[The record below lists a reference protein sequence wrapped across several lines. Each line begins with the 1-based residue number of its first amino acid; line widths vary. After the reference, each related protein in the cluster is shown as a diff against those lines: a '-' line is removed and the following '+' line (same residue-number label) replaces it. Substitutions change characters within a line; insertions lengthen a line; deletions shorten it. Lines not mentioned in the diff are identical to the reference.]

1 MTDNGRL
8 AFTARHGMTLMELV
22 VGLAITGVMA
32 ATGAAA
38 FGSIIDHRKI
48 IKASTVETERAS
60 ALREQL
66 RSWIGSGTVLINIG
80 GVPRIG
86 GRSAVAPANSTI
98 SAAAASGDELSVNTV
113 AANPAMSPNARMRFF
128 IDADENTLE
137 RGLTVEYQAG
147 SQTPLQRRE
156 LERSVGAMRVEYL
169 DSRTNRW
176 RPAAEA
182 ATIAPVAVRVSLL
195 PVPGRRV
202 PAILSLPMVFPMA
215 QLEIDARR
223 TAR

>member
-1 MTDNGRL
+1 MTERGRI
-8 AFTARHGMTLMELV
+8 AFAARRGMTLMELV

-86 GRSAVAPANSTI
+86 GRSAVAPPKSTI

-113 AANPAMSPNARMRFF
+113 AANPAMAPNARMRFF
-128 IDADENTLE
+128 IDADENTVE
-137 RGLTVEYQAG
+137 RGLTVEYQAS
-147 SQTPLQRRE
+147 SQTVLQRRE

-176 RPAAEA
+176 RPAVDA
-182 ATIAPVAVRVSLL
+182 ATIAPVAVRMSLL
-195 PVPGRRV
+195 PVKGGRLS
-202 PAILSLPMVFPMA
+202 AILALPMVFPMA
-215 QLEIDARR
+215 QMEIDARR